1 MEWLKLKYDK
11 YKIKYN
17 ESDVECNHV
26 RELCVRQSLRCI
38 GMTREVRTVV

>member
-26 RELCVRQSLRCI
+26 RELVCKVESTLHWDDNR
-38 GMTREVRTVV
+38 G